1 MVVVVDTPGT
11 EVGVVVGAVVVV
23 VVLDCA
29 PAGVTKRDDKAA
41 PAAIAARS
49 PRRGCQNRYHL
60 RPILAPG
67 SVKESLEL

>member
-1 MVVVVDTPGT
+1 MVVVVDPPGT
-11 EVGVVVGAVVVV
+11 EVGVVVGAVV